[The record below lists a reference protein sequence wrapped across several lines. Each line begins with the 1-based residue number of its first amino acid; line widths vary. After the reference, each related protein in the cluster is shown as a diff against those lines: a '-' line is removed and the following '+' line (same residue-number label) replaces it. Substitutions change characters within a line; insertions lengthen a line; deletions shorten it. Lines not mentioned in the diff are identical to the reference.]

1 MMEDILKSSNGVQY
15 IDLTGSD
22 FSIQREGELN
32 DLLGMCYTHNCNILL
47 LDVDNLSDDF
57 FNLRTGLA
65 GAAMQ
70 KFANY
75 QVKVAVLLPVNA
87 HHNERFKELM
97 YEMNQSNQIR
107 FYSDRDEAENW
118 LVKQV

>member
-1 MMEDILKSSNGVQY
+1 MEGVLKSANDVAY
-15 IDLTGSD
+15 IDLTGSG

-32 DLLGMCYTHNCNILL
+32 DLLGMCYTHNCNVLL

-75 QVKVAVLLPVNA
+75 RVRVAVLLPVNA

-97 YEMNQSNQIR
+97 YEMNQSNHIR
-107 FYSDRDEAENW
+107 FYSDRDEAEAW
-118 LVKQV
+118 LTE

>member
-1 MMEDILKSSNGVQY
+1 MEGTLRSRDDGKF
-15 IDLTGSD
+15 IDLVGSA
-22 FSIQREGELN
+22 FCINREGEIN
-32 DLLGMCYTHNCNILL
+32 DLLSMCYTHQCNLILL
-47 LDVDNLSDDF
+47 DDTNLSDDF
-57 FNLRTGLA
+57 FDLRSGLA

-75 QVKVAVLLPVNA
+75 QVRVAVLLPTNA

-107 FYSDRDEAENW
+107 FYDDRDAAEAW
-118 LVKQV
+118 LTG